1 MSELSIP
8 GTNLRSFIFRKL
20 PAILTPISDIVTAK
34 SNIFFTSKR
43 LPWMII
49 FLGVALRLAQYL
61 ANRSLWLDESYIAL
75 NIVQRSFSQLFGPL
89 DYHQVAPIGFLLIE
103 KVAVQ
108 AFGNTEYALRLF
120 PLFSGIVALLLLY
133 KLASWYLAPRATIIA
148 LGLFSIADPLIYYSS
163 EVKQYSSDV
172 AVALILY
179 LIAVRCSER
188 EKLTLGQA
196 TILGIVGSIAIWF
209 SHPAIFI
216 LAGIGTTLTLVSLK
230 NKEWQKIS
238 QLSIVASFWLLNFVL
253 FYFVFARKDLSNIE
267 SLATAWGQ
275 GRTTAGVFMPF
286 LPLSL
291 SEIMW
296 FVKAFTEIFFPTGL
310 SAAIAALPFIVACV
324 SALQQRNGKFFILLS
339 PIVFALLASGFDR
352 YPFSGRLLLFVGP
365 AVLIVIADGLNE
377 IRDKT
382 RHAPIIWITVVA
394 LLFFPRVID
403 ATYYLKEPR
412 TKEEISPAISYLKEH
427 RRDKDVIYLYCMAY
441 YSFRYYQNKY
451 GFTDN
456 DYIVG
461 ILSRDNW
468 RKYIADLDKLRGY
481 PRVWLVFSHVY
492 RGNEVDEERLYL
504 YHLDSIGK
512 RLDSFKTVGAA
523 VYLYDLTGPLPA
535 KQL

>member
-1 MSELSIP
+1 MSELSNP
-8 GTNLRSFIFRKL
+8 GTNLRSFIFRKF
-20 PAILTPISDIVTAK
+20 PAILTPLSDIVTAK
-34 SNIFFTSKR
+34 SNIFFSSKR

-120 PLFSGIVALLLLY
+120 PLLCGIVALFLFY
-133 KLASWYLAPRATIIA
+133 KLAPSYLAPRAVTLG
-148 LGLFSIADPLIYYSS
+148 LGLFSIADPSIYYSS

-172 AVALILY
+172 TVALILY
-179 LIAVRCSER
+179 LIAIRYWEQ
-188 EKLTLGQA
+188 EKPTFGHKA
-196 TILGIVGSIAIWF
+196 IFGIVGSIAIWF
-209 SHPAIFI
+209 S
-216 LAGIGTTLTLVSLK
+216 
-230 NKEWQKIS
+230 QK
-238 QLSIVASFWLLNFVL
+238 
-253 FYFVFARKDLSNIE
+253 
-267 SLATAWGQ
+267 
-275 GRTTAGVFMPF
+275 GRSRGSFMPF
-286 LPLSL
+286 VPISF
-291 SEIMW
+291 SEIAW
-296 FVKAFTEIFFPTGL
+296 FVNSFSEIFGIPIGL
-310 SAAIAALPFIVACV
+310 SSTVAALPFIVGCASV
-324 SALQQRNGKFFILLS
+324 FHQRKEKFAILIL
-339 PIVFALLASGFDR
+339 PIFFTLLASGFDR
-352 YPFSGRLLLFVGP
+352 YPFNGRLLLFIGP
-365 AVLIVIADGLNE
+365 SVLIVIAEGLNQ

-382 RHAPIIWITVVA
+382 LHAPIIWITVVA
-394 LLFFPRVID
+394 LLFVPRVID

-412 TKEEISPAISYLKEH
+412 TKEEIRPAISYLKEH

-441 YSFRYYQNKY
+441 YSFKYYQNKY

-461 ILSRDNW
+461 IWSRDNW
-468 RKYIADLDKLRGY
+468 RKYIADLDKLRGH

-492 RGNEVDEERLYL
+492 RGNGVDEEKLYL

-512 RLDSFKTVGAA
+512 KLDSFNTVGAA
-523 VYLYDLTGPLPA
+523 VYLYDLTGPLPS